1 MKRVIKA
8 NDDTAQIFLR
18 GNKVRKFDEED
29 RQAIYDNIERFEQE
43 MSSELSARVDGVDV
57 TVSCESSTTGKQ
69 LWVHVKFWYNNK
81 CFDSPGSWLI
91 KLDWFLDW
99 NVLWKKVHKSK
110 YYKDTVEQLDKSLSE
125 AIIDAELS
133 NVNLSQLFKELF
145 SVDCNVK
152 SYYTVTP
159 NYTFFIFDLT
169 DYMRSP
175 VSNILLDTL
184 VMGFTVERNADV
196 VGLTPEEILKN
207 AVSEYDPYEVL
218 SILEGLINSIAD
230 ILPEEISMRVAT
242 TGGNRHDV
250 AFELWRTSAN
260 VPDFS
265 DDLIVDRPVVHRVL
279 WKDLDSEFHSIISKV
294 ESSIDALLSDQ
305 PVGFWEEKAAKEP
318 NSAIAK
324 YLLDNFGIKFDKD
337 GKRIQP

>member
-18 GNKVRKFDEED
+18 GNKIGEFDEEA
-29 RQAIYDNIERFEQE
+29 RQVIYDNIERFEQE

-57 TVSCESSTTGKQ
+57 TVKCESSTTGKQ

-99 NVLWKKVHKSK
+99 DVLWKKVHKSR
-110 YYKDTVEQLDKSLSE
+110 YYKYTVEQLDKSLPE

-133 NVNLSQLFKELF
+133 NANLSQLFKELF

-152 SYYTVTP
+152 SYYTV
-159 NYTFFIFDLT
+159 YTEYTDITFRLT
-169 DYMRSP
+169 NYMRSP
-175 VSNILLDTL
+175 ASNILLDML
-184 VMGFTVERNADV
+184 VMGFEVEDNADI
-196 VGLTPEEILKN
+196 VGSTPEEIIKH

-242 TGGNRHDV
+242 TGGNSHDV
-250 AFELWRTSAN
+250 AFELWRTSSN
-260 VPDFS
+260 VTDFS
-265 DDLIVDRPVVHRVL
+265 DNLIVGRPVEHRVW
-279 WKDLDSEFHSIISKV
+279 WKDIEANSYSILSKV
-294 ESSIDALLSDQ
+294 KQGIDALLSDQ
-305 PVGFWEEKAAKEP
+305 PVGYWEKQAAKEP
-318 NSAIAK
+318 NSWISRL
-324 YLLDNFGIKFDKD
+324 LLDEFGIKFDED

>member
-1 MKRVIKA
+1 
-8 NDDTAQIFLR
+8 
-18 GNKVRKFDEED
+18 
-29 RQAIYDNIERFEQE
+29 

-69 LWVHVKFWYNNK
+69 LWVYVKFWYNNK
-81 CFDSPGSWLI
+81 CFDSPCSWLI
-91 KLDWFLDW
+91 KLNWFLDW
-99 NVLWKKVHKSK
+99 NVLWKKVHKSR

-133 NVNLSQLFKELF
+133 NANLSQLFKELF

-218 SILEGLINSIAD
+218 SVLEGLINSIAD

-279 WKDLDSEFHSIISKV
+279 WKDLEASNYSILSKV
-294 ESSIDALLSDQ
+294 KQGIDALLSDQ
-305 PVGFWEEKAAKEP
+305 PVGYWEKQAAKEP
-318 NSAIAK
+318 NSWIARL
-324 YLLDNFGIKFDKD
+324 LLDEFGIKFDED